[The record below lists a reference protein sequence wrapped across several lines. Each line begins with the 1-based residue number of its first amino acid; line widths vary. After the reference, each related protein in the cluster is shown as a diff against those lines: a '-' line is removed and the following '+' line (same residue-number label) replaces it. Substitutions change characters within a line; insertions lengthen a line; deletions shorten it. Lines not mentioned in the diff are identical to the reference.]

1 MAELEQLSVTL
12 SAKIDDFKRG
22 MQEAVR
28 EFDRDAG
35 QIEQRNLQLTQS
47 MERSMGQSSA
57 TIKLFSGALKTLFSV
72 YAVEQFISAI
82 KRANEEM
89 ANLGKR
95 ADDTRISAQNITALR
110 FAGIGQGADTKQID
124 AALDH
129 FTAQSKKTEEDA
141 RGLYRALSQIDPAFS
156 AAFRSAPTQ
165 TERLNVLSRAF
176 GATSDETKKAQLSL
190 QALGTDN
197 ERVISTFESAGGSL
211 QTLADRAREAGIQI
225 DDGLA
230 KKAQE
235 AQKQLDLMAE
245 ITSDKLKVAF
255 AELVPFLQS
264 TLEEISKIVDLIN
277 AAAASV
283 QGFAGVAAKLL
294 NLDRGGDKVQRNPNA
309 PFGSAANPAITLPGE
324 ESPAGLPPRRPAG
337 TGGSGGAPAFTGRPD
352 LQKSEREKDDQF
364 DREQKRIEKQIAAL
378 KGQAAAVGLVG
389 EAAYKAEAAARLWEA
404 AEEAGLK
411 PTDAL
416 REKIDALADRLAKV
430 KSAFQEAKLGSDLAF
445 ERSQIG
451 RSADESAV
459 QSRLRGSGVDPNTEA
474 GEKLADEMRT
484 IKNLTDAKEGASSF
498 IKGMISDMEN
508 GVRAGKALENQLKR
522 ILEKLSDKA
531 LDKLISG
538 AFGGI
543 GGLFGGGGSYGASD
557 FAAAETGAAP
567 GAFGPGFAS
576 GGLVGRDGT
585 PTWIPA
591 AALRGARQF
600 AIGGGVPAILHAGE
614 IVLNQAQQKNVAQS
628 MSQGPRGPINLT
640 HAPVINGTGLSKEEV
655 FSVIQRS
662 QKEFSRQIGPIFSDW
677 QRRYG

>member
-1 MAELEQLSVTL
+1 
-12 SAKIDDFKRG
+12 
-22 MQEAVR
+22 
-28 EFDRDAG
+28 
-35 QIEQRNLQLTQS
+35 
-47 MERSMGQSSA
+47 
-57 TIKLFSGALKTLFSV
+57 
-72 YAVEQFISAI
+72 
-82 KRANEEM
+82 
-89 ANLGKR
+89 
-95 ADDTRISAQNITALR
+95 
-110 FAGIGQGADTKQID
+110 
-124 AALDH
+124 
-129 FTAQSKKTEEDA
+129 
-141 RGLYRALSQIDPAFS
+141 
-156 AAFRSAPTQ
+156 
-165 TERLNVLSRAF
+165 
-176 GATSDETKKAQLSL
+176 
-190 QALGTDN
+190 
-197 ERVISTFESAGGSL
+197 
-211 QTLADRAREAGIQI
+211 
-225 DDGLA
+225 
-230 KKAQE
+230 
-235 AQKQLDLMAE
+235 
-245 ITSDKLKVAF
+245 VAF

-264 TLEEISKIVDLIN
+264 TLEEIRKIVDLID

-294 NLDRGGDKVQRNPNA
+294 NLDTGGDKVQRNPSA

-337 TGGSGGAPAFTGRPD
+337 TGGSGGAPAFAGRPD
-352 LQKSEREKDDQF
+352 LQKNEHEKDDQF

-430 KSAFQEAKLGSDLAF
+430 KAAFQEAKLASDLGF

-451 RSADESAV
+451 RTADEAAV
-459 QSRLRGSGVDPNTEA
+459 QSRLRGAGVDPSTEA
-474 GEKLADEMRT
+474 GERLADEMRT

-498 IKGMISDMEN
+498 IKGMIADMEN
-508 GVRAGKALENQLKR
+508 GVKAGKALENQLKR
-522 ILEKLSDKA
+522 ILEKLADKA

-538 AFGGI
+538 AFGGL
-543 GGLFGGGGSYGASD
+543 GGLFGGGGGD
-557 FAAAETGAAP
+557 VVTPPIGAP

-600 AIGGGVPAILHAGE
+600 QIGGGVPAILHAGE
-614 IVLNQAQQKNVAQS
+614 IVLNQAQQKNVAAS
-628 MSQGPRGPINLT
+628 MSSGPKGPINLT

-662 QKEFSRQIGPIFSDW
+662 QKEFARQIGPIFSDW
-677 QRRYG
+677 QRRYE